1 MNKNYALADDLLKEI
16 SGGVLPKGWQQI
28 ADYLAPGY
36 IKQYPNITYDEAC
49 LKIDTELVGQYG
61 VVAEDGVLV
70 KEYLKKYFGAD
81 GKLLPQYLK

>member
-1 MNKNYALADDLLKEI
+1 MNKNNTVADDLLKEI
-16 SGGVLPKGWQQI
+16 SGGVLPKGWQGL
-28 ADYLAPGY
+28 ADYLAPGF

-81 GKLLPQYLK
+81 GKLLPQYLN